1 MKKHL
6 SYFSCLFLL
15 FFSCK
20 NFEKSELELN
30 PLFSNHMV
38 LQQKEN
44 VAFWGKYVPNSSV
57 TVKGTWGEASSC
69 TSDNDG
75 NWKLLIPTTE
85 AGGPFEIDII
95 TKDTTLTLK
104 DVMIGEVWLA
114 SGQSNMEMDF
124 DYCCNTTDKS
134 EIELSTANYPQIR
147 MFNVSK
153 QISSLPTK
161 KIKGNW
167 KGAVGKDITKFSA
180 VGYFFAKKLHKE
192 LKVPV
197 GIINASW
204 GGTDIEAW
212 TSREKLSTIDFL
224 DETMNSYDTLVNRFL
239 KSKQWFSQFN
249 SVKLPSDIWY
259 LFLEDSIGAPDK
271 WGELDFKDQKYVAS
285 DYHDYAQWKQLE
297 LPGSFDNIFETND
310 FDGAILF
317 RKSFTL
323 KEVRGDYTLNIGPIT
338 DMDFTYVNGK
348 NIGASLGKVSL
359 TNKVYTI
366 PKNLLKVGENNIV
379 IRVINQYKEGRVGE
393 ISLINPSGVS
403 TSLAGKWNYR
413 VSAEVFD
420 QINEEFFTWPYY
432 SFYLYEDQP
441 IDFSKRTRVQSY
453 TQNSKSALFNGMINP
468 LIPYNIKG
476 SVWYQGENN
485 VARYREYETLFPAM
499 IEDWREKWNAKF
511 PFYFVQI
518 APYKNYNGLSS
529 LLRDAQ
535 RKTLKVDKTG
545 MVVTLDIGDVDDIHP
560 SNKHDVGNR
569 LAGLALQN
577 EYEKN
582 RVASGPLYKRFEVA
596 ENTLIIEFDFIG
608 SGLMTHDSELSE
620 FEIAGAN
627 KLFVPPKAIIIDNK
641 VHVRSSSIQ
650 KPIQARYAWKDI
662 RIASLFNNEGLP
674 ASSFTTE

>member
-1 MKKHL
+1 M
-6 SYFSCLFLL
+6 
-15 FFSCK
+15 
-20 NFEKSELELN
+20 ELN
-30 PLFSNHMV
+30 PLFSDHMV

-44 VAFWGKYVPNSSV
+44 VAFWGKYAPNSSV
-57 TVKGTWGEASSC
+57 TVKGTWGEISSS

-75 NWKLLIPTTE
+75 NWKLLLPTTN
-85 AGGPFEIDII
+85 AGGPFEVDII
-95 TKDTTLTLK
+95 TKDTTLTIK

-124 DYCCNTTDKS
+124 DYCCNTTDRS
-134 EIELSTANYPQIR
+134 EIELSTANYPEIR
-147 MFNVSK
+147 MLNVVNQLKTSP
-153 QISSLPTK
+153 SDNFH
-161 KIKGNW
+161 GNW
-167 KGAVGKDITKFSA
+167 TKAIKDSITKFSA
-180 VGYFFAKKLHKE
+180 VGYFFAKRLQKE

-224 DETMNSYDTLVNRFL
+224 DETMNSYDTLVNKFL

-249 SVKLPSDIWY
+249 AVKLPSDIWY
-259 LFLEDSIGAPDK
+259 LFLEDSLGAPDK
-271 WGELDFKDQKYVAS
+271 WGRLDFKDQKYVAS

-338 DMDFTYVNGK
+338 DMDFTYVNGE

-379 IRVINQYKEGRVGE
+379 IRVVNQYKEGRVGE

-413 VSAEVFD
+413 VSAEVFN

-441 IDFSKRTRVQSY
+441 INFSKRPPVQSY

-468 LIPYNIKG
+468 LIPYHIKG
-476 SVWYQGENN
+476 SIWYQGENN

-529 LLRDAQ
+529 LLRDVQ

-545 MVVTLDIGDVDDIHP
+545 MVVTLDIGDIDDIHP
-560 SNKHDVGNR
+560 SNKHDVGSR
-569 LAGLALQN
+569 LAGLALHN
-577 EYEKN
+577 EYKKTN
-582 RVASGPLYKRFEVA
+582 VASGPLYKRFEVA

-620 FEIAGAN
+620 FEIANAN
-627 KLFVPPKAIIIDNK
+627 KLFVPAKATIIDNK
-641 VHVRSSSIQ
+641 VHVRSSRIQ
-650 KPIQARYAWKDI
+650 KPRYVRYAWKDMSV
-662 RIASLFNNEGLP
+662 ASLFNKEGLP